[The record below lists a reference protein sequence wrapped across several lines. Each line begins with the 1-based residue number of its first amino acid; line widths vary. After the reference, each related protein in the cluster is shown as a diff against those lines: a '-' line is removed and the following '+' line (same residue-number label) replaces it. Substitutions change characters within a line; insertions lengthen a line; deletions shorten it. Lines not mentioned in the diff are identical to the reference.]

1 MDGRSHVQKHGY
13 DEPGEIQA
21 TFDVDLRHTRLSD
34 SDVERHTIFQH
45 PLGRQ
50 HPRPSNT
57 QSFLTTTTIAMSQ
70 PNGSG
75 RIAIKLGSGPPSKP
89 SSRPTPAS
97 SLGKRPRSK
106 HWGNDDD
113 DSGSDTGGRNG
124 AHEKIT
130 GFGASGAENEEKRE
144 KAQKKEFVIARQPN
158 RDWKADAR
166 GNQQKRSRHEAP
178 NGNSEGDIEREPAD
192 QDKGIQ
198 WGLTITKKD
207 EVDEEV
213 TEEAGAQQ
221 AADAAES
228 SSKPPPPPAP
238 TADEQALDALL
249 GKTPKKDDLVIPS
262 APMTEDSAYQAAV
275 SAAGEASTLADYE
288 AMPVEEFGA
297 ALLRGMGWDGK
308 ERAPARKP
316 VVRRPNRLGLGA
328 KELKDAEE
336 LGGWDQGKKRGGRND
351 KRPPKLSDYRR
362 EEEKRKEKRG
372 EDSYKR
378 ERERERERD
387 RDGHRGGGSR
397 RERDYGE
404 DRHRNRHRDYD
415 RDRRW

>member
-1 MDGRSHVQKHGY
+1 
-13 DEPGEIQA
+13 
-21 TFDVDLRHTRLSD
+21 
-34 SDVERHTIFQH
+34 
-45 PLGRQ
+45 
-50 HPRPSNT
+50 
-57 QSFLTTTTIAMSQ
+57 MSQ

-75 RIAIKLGSGPPSKP
+75 RIAIKLGSVPPSKS

-97 SLGKRPRSK
+97 SLGKRPRSN

-113 DSGSDTGGRNG
+113 DSDSDGGRRNG

-144 KAQKKEFVIARQPN
+144 KAQKKEYVIARQPN
-158 RDWKADAR
+158 RDWKAEAR

-178 NGNSEGDIEREPAD
+178 GATTDATVETEPAD

-207 EVDEEV
+207 KAEEDH
-213 TEEAGAQQ
+213 TEEAQKQ
-221 AADAAES
+221 PPADAAET
-228 SSKPPPPPAP
+228 SSKSPAPAPP

-249 GKTPKKDDLVIPS
+249 GKTPKENDLIIPS

-275 SAAGEASTLADYE
+275 STAGEASTLADYE

-362 EEEKRKEKRG
+362 EEEKRKEKRKERRG

-387 RDGHRGGGSR
+387 RDGYRGGSR
-397 RERDYGE
+397 RDRDYDD
-404 DRHRNRHRDYD
+404 DRHRHRHRDYD
-415 RDRRW
+415 RDRRR